1 MTIMRTLVAALV
13 LAVVGSSI
21 SACGFFGSGD
31 GRSGGSLPNG
41 WDREAVEAIDA
52 TPGAKN
58 RTVRSF
64 VSDDGMGDVTHLEG
78 LVDLAGD
85 DAEGTYVEVLR
96 NVSASLGPDANVAV
110 DIKGVTP
117 DGRTLRSSDVKL
129 YVSNA
134 RGLWEHFHGQG

>member
-85 DAEGTYVEVLR
+85 DAEGTYAR
-96 NVSASLGPDANVAV
+96 CFATCRPRSA
-110 DIKGVTP
+110 
-117 DGRTLRSSDVKL
+117 RTRTSPST
-129 YVSNA
+129 SRA
-134 RGLWEHFHGQG
+134 